1 MEKPINVGENALK
14 ATTAGPVRNTG
25 LGFRAMTFEKVNKED
40 KPVIE
45 KQLQDSQHETEKENT
60 NLREKIH
67 EMTVSLMR
75 MERFINRFFD
85 PEDLG
90 YTVGPS
96 VRDDAREALGRE
108 RVES

>member
-1 MEKPINVGENALK
+1 
-14 ATTAGPVRNTG
+14 
-25 LGFRAMTFEKVNKED
+25 
-40 KPVIE
+40 
-45 KQLQDSQHETEKENT
+45 
-60 NLREKIH
+60 
-67 EMTVSLMR
+67 

>member
-1 MEKPINVGENALK
+1 MTQGKTLCEIFMKEPDI
-14 ATTAGPVRNTG
+14 TAPH
-25 LGFRAMTFEKVNKED
+25 
-40 KPVIE
+40 P
-45 KQLQDSQHETEKENT
+45 TEKENT

>member
-14 ATTAGPVRNTG
+14 VTTAGPVRNTG
-25 LGFRAMTFEKVNKED
+25 LGFRAMAF
-40 KPVIE
+40 E

-90 YTVGPS
+90 YWVGPF